1 MVGPPTVDGCNT
13 GRAEA
18 PGIYVINY
26 SEFRYSRY
34 LNGATAI
41 ARNQNGTLVYPNN
54 PTHPGQVITLRM
66 TGLGAIS
73 PKLQNGERAGTPA
86 PQPVLPVTVTIG
98 GMSANVV
105 SASLKTGDI
114 GVYEVQVTVPS
125 NSPAGNNVPVN
136 VTVAGVKSNQ
146 AVIAIR

>member
-86 PQPVLPVTVTIG
+86 PQPVL
-98 GMSANVV
+98 
-105 SASLKTGDI
+105 
-114 GVYEVQVTVPS
+114 QVTVPS